1 MEHKNE
7 LGRIYGSRISNSGKY
22 LNLIVAAT
30 INGEEVKITCPVALA
45 ENYDEVGG
53 KKPYARLEKACTADG
68 VQYIEKAVIANLPVY
83 EDKKPEAKAG
93 EGEKKPLFQQGEPQ
107 DDLPF

>member
-30 INGEEVKITCPVALA
+30 INGEEVKITCPVSIEAKEKGA
-45 ENYDEVGG
+45 
-53 KKPYARLEKACTADG
+53 YATFIDTSAKCAG
-68 VQYIEKAVIANLPVY
+68 VSVPLFTDAKQP
-83 EDKKPEAKAG
+83 KPEAKAD